1 MANSHVTNHSSGSF
15 KYKAEITSIHM
26 SIARKILL
34 VVLDGISDRPTEGK
48 TPLQSADAP
57 NLDRI
62 ASLGINGIMDP
73 IAPGIRPGS
82 DVAHLALLGYDPYEV
97 YTGRGPLEAAGVG
110 IHLKEGDIAF
120 RCNFATMKDGII
132 VDRRAG
138 RIRDTMELTRAV
150 QDGVQ
155 LDGEFIFERSTGHR
169 AVLVLR
175 GAGLSPYVSDSDPKH
190 EGMPSK
196 TIEALKSEAQK
207 TADILKEFV
216 IQSDNLLKKHPVNAE
231 RIKVGKA
238 PANTILVRGAG
249 MMPNIRTF
257 SERYGLKGAIIAETG
272 VVIGIGRI
280 CGLKHGEVGGVDSD
294 IDAKVRSAID
304 ALKDH
309 EFVLLNVKGADEASH
324 DGNVEKKIKF
334 ITRVDKALK
343 PILELK
349 DTLVVVTADH
359 STPVSVRDHSAD
371 PVPVTIMGPGVRV
384 DAVRVY
390 DEINAATGGLN
401 RIRAIYLMPILMDL
415 VNRTKKFGA

>member
-1 MANSHVTNHSSGSF
+1 
-15 KYKAEITSIHM
+15 M
-26 SIARKILL
+26 SIAKKILL
-34 VVLDGISDRPTEGK
+34 VILDGVSDRPIEGK
-48 TPLQSADAP
+48 TPLQSANTP

-110 IHLKEGDIAF
+110 IRLKEGDIAF
-120 RCNFATMKDGII
+120 RCNFATMEDGII

-138 RIRDTMELTRAV
+138 RICDTMELTRAV
-150 QDGVQ
+150 QGEVQ
-155 LDGEFIFERSTGHR
+155 LDTEFIFEASTGHR

-175 GAGLSPYVSDSDPKH
+175 RGGLSSHVSDSDPKH
-190 EGMPSK
+190 EGVPPK
-196 TIEALKSEAQK
+196 VIKALKPEAQK
-207 TADILKEFV
+207 TAGILKEFV
-216 IQSDNLLKKHPVNAE
+216 IQANNLLEKHPVNAE

-238 PANTILVRGAG
+238 PANTILIRGAG
-249 MMPNIRTF
+249 MKPNIKTF

-272 VVIGIGRI
+272 LVIGIGRI
-280 CGLKHGEVGGVDSD
+280 CGLKYIEPSGTDSD
-294 IDAKVRSAID
+294 IDANVRSATN

-309 EFVLLNVKGADEASH
+309 DFVLLNIKGADDASH
-324 DGNVEKKIKF
+324 DGSAEKKIKF
-334 ITRVDKALK
+334 ITKVDKALK
-343 PILELK
+343 PILDIK
-349 DTLVVVTADH
+349 DALVVVTADH
-359 STPVSVRDHSAD
+359 STPIAVRDHSAD

-390 DEINAATGGLN
+390 DEISAATGGLN

>member
-1 MANSHVTNHSSGSF
+1 
-15 KYKAEITSIHM
+15 M

-34 VVLDGISDRPTEGK
+34 VILDGVSDRPIEGK
-48 TPLQSADAP
+48 TPLQSANAP
-57 NLDRI
+57 NLDRM
-62 ASLGINGIMDP
+62 ANLGINGIMDT

-82 DVAHLALLGYDPYEV
+82 DVAHLALLGYNPYDV

-110 IHLKEGDIAF
+110 IRLNEGDIAF
-120 RCNFATMKDGII
+120 RCNFAAMKDGVI

-155 LDGEFIFERSTGHR
+155 LDTEFIFEASTGHR

-175 GAGLSPYVSDSDPKH
+175 GRGLSSHVSDSDPKQ
-190 EGMPSK
+190 EGAPSRI
-196 TIEALKSEAQK
+196 IEALKPEAQK
-207 TADILKEFV
+207 TADILNEFV
-216 IQSDNLLKKHPVNAE
+216 IQADTLLEKHPVNAE

-238 PANTILVRGAG
+238 PANTILIRGAG
-249 MMPNIRTF
+249 SVPDIEAF

-280 CGLKHGEVGGVDSD
+280 CGLNHIEADGADSD
-294 IDAKVRSAID
+294 IGANVRGAID

-309 EFVLLNVKGADEASH
+309 EFVLLNIKGADDASH
-324 DGNVEKKIKF
+324 DGSAEKKIKF
-334 ITRVDKALK
+334 ITNIDKALK
-343 PILELK
+343 PILDIK
-349 DTLVVVTADH
+349 NALVVVTADH

-401 RIRAIYLMPILMDL
+401 RIRAIDLMPILMDL
-415 VNRTKKFGA
+415 ANRTKKFGA

>member
-1 MANSHVTNHSSGSF
+1 
-15 KYKAEITSIHM
+15 M

-34 VVLDGISDRPTEGK
+34 VILDGVSDRPIEGK
-48 TPLQSADAP
+48 TPLQSANAP

-62 ASLGINGIMDP
+62 ANLGINGIMDT

-82 DVAHLALLGYDPYEV
+82 DVAHLALLGYSPYEV
-97 YTGRGPLEAAGVG
+97 YTGRGPLEAAGIG
-110 IHLKEGDIAF
+110 IRLNEGDIAF
-120 RCNFATMKDGII
+120 RCNFATMKDDII

-155 LDGEFIFERSTGHR
+155 LDVEFTFERSTGHR

-175 GAGLSPYVSDSDPKH
+175 GRGLSSHVSDSDPKH
-190 EGMPSK
+190 EGTPSRI
-196 TIEALKSEAQK
+196 IEALKPEAQK

-216 IQSDNLLKKHPVNAE
+216 IQAGKLLEKHPVNAE
-231 RIKVGKA
+231 RIKTGKA
-238 PANTILVRGAG
+238 PANTILIRGAG
-249 MMPNIRTF
+249 MKPNIKTF

-272 VVIGIGRI
+272 LVIGIGRI
-280 CGLKHGEVGGVDSD
+280 CGLNHIEADGADSD
-294 IDAKVRSAID
+294 IDANVRSAID

-309 EFVLLNVKGADEASH
+309 EFVLLNIKGADDASH
-324 DGNVEKKIKF
+324 DGSAEKKIKF
-334 ITRVDKALK
+334 ITKIDKALK
-343 PILELK
+343 PILDIK
-349 DTLVVVTADH
+349 NALVVVTADH
-359 STPVSVRDHSAD
+359 STPVSIKDHSAD

-401 RIRAIYLMPILMDL
+401 RIRAIDLMPILMDL